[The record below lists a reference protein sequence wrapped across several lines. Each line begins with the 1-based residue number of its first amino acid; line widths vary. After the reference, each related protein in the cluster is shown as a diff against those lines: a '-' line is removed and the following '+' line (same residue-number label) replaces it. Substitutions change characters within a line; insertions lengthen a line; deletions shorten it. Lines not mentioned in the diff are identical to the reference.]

1 MENDAQIKVSV
12 ASRLRDVKAVLQHLV
27 ARHHIAFDRQ
37 DDRELRRDDVAGR
50 LDPSLERANDR
61 GAAIAGENV
70 VPVGNLIRLASEA
83 ESRNVSA
90 L

>member
-1 MENDAQIKVSV
+1 MFLSYER
-12 ASRLRDVKAVLQHLV
+12 RLQPDLV
-27 ARHHIAFDRQ
+27 ALKSSPDMAFPFASMNQ
-37 DDRELRRDDVAGR
+37 
-50 LDPSLERANDR
+50 P
-61 GAAIAGENV
+61 